1 MHAELLGCGQTGEG
15 QLGAR
20 LSEPMIRVPER
31 IIGAPNDADG
41 TAVKSV
47 ACGEQH
53 TVFLT
58 KDGKMW
64 SVGSNLDGQLGRGK
78 RSEGSFSIYPV
89 SLTSG
94 VEIVQIAAGRAHSV
108 AVADDGRV
116 FAWGSNEHGQLGM
129 ESSVVWQETPK
140 RIKELN
146 EVVQVASGS
155 DHCIALTDDFQ
166 EKAAAGRDF

>member
-41 TAVKSV
+41 TAVKAV

-53 TVFLT
+53 TIFLT

-64 SVGSNLDGQLGRGK
+64 SVGSNVDGQLGRGK

-94 VEIVQIAAGRAHSV
+94 VGIVQIAAGRAHSL

-129 ESSVVWQETPK
+129 ENTITWQEMPK
-140 RIKELN
+140 RINQLN

-155 DHCIALTDDFQ
+155 DHCIALTEDFYLS
-166 EKAAAGRDF
+166 GWNPLS